1 MSKTTTSKISVQTH
15 IILKYLICIKTQYYN
30 LEPVGKSDQLSNYGG
45 FLCPGKG
52 TEIFNK
58 VLNQHRTQ
66 NTQTKTK
73 SRQETEIWG
82 EKHCSR
88 GKNLRKQ
95 SMTSTV

>member
-1 MSKTTTSKISVQTH
+1 MKI
-15 IILKYLICIKTQYYN
+15 QYYN
-30 LEPVGKSDQLSNYGG
+30 LEPAGKTDQLSNYDC

-52 TEIFNK
+52 TQIFNM
-58 VLNQHRTQ
+58 VFNQHRTQ

-73 SRQETEIWG
+73 SGQETEIW
-82 EKHCSR
+82 EKHCSK